1 MTECSYCGLKICK
14 HCKSEHTLK
23 CQNMSM
29 IQNKDNLLAT
39 PSLHS
44 IYKMVLKLQKEN
56 DKLKN
61 KIKRLEQKTFKK
73 KEKKT
78 ILEWLEIHGNTIYDE
93 TILEYSTI
101 HDKII
106 PNEYDLIHLF
116 QSGYIEGYGKV
127 IQKYCSDG
135 VCYFVAWEQ
144 KKQIYCWKKEWSLLT
159 INDIS
164 LIISKI
170 QRKMMKLFSIW
181 QSKQTAQINMQM
193 NKYMGMIL
201 GGENN
206 ERKKKN
212 KTIYLNLWSTIKKDF
227 HKETEYQ
234 ILF

>member
-1 MTECSYCGLKICK
+1 MNECSYCGLKICK
-14 HCKSEHTLK
+14 HCKNEHTLK
-23 CQNMSM
+23 CQNMSI

-127 IQKYCSDG
+127 IQKYCSDE

-144 KKQIYCWKKEWSLLT
+144 KKQIYCWKKEWSILT

-181 QSKQTAQINMQM
+181 QAKQTAQVNMQL

-212 KTIYLNLWSTIKKDF
+212 KTIYLNLWNTIKKDF

>member
-1 MTECSYCGLKICK
+1 MFILWFKICK